1 MPHAGHK
8 VRGKARKIASAS
20 GSQIPPALGQ
30 PFTVSASLAPK
41 PPAKASSG
49 VHSAEASNASSAV
62 EADCETGS
70 VQPAGQLLSVPE
82 TGLTTSLGGAVLEV
96 RGGTAV
102 LEGPGGIPNGSTGR
116 CGPRHRANRHYR
128 ALRPADLVRPQSR
141 FAGELD
147 RRLGS
152 LRPARQEQSRT
163 FSRAVAE
170 TYPTSGTAGVLMAPP
185 RTRRAEIT
193 CRQWLDKQ
201 VADRRARPA

>member
-49 VHSAEASNASSAV
+49 AHSAEASNASSAV
-62 EADCETGS
+62 EADISVTGS

-82 TGLTTSLGGAVLEV
+82 TGPTTSLGGAVLEV

-102 LEGPGGIPNGSTGR
+102 LEGPVGFRIAARGDVVPGIWRIDSI
-116 CGPRHRANRHYR
+116 
-128 ALRPADLVRPQSR
+128 VR
-141 FAGELD
+141 
-147 RRLGS
+147 
-152 LRPARQEQSRT
+152 
-163 FSRAVAE
+163 
-170 TYPTSGTAGVLMAPP
+170 
-185 RTRRAEIT
+185 
-193 CRQWLDKQ
+193 
-201 VADRRARPA
+201 